1 MTRQLEIDHVGKRYG
16 DVVAL
21 QDMTFQVRAGEIF
34 GLVGS
39 NGAGKTTVMRII
51 LGVLAA
57 DSGAVRW
64 AGRTIDLDTRRR
76 IGYMPEERGLYP
88 RMRVAEQLVYLAR
101 LHGMTSAAAR
111 ASVDTWTERLAV
123 AGRRTDD
130 VIKLSLGNQQRVQ
143 LAAALVHDPEIL
155 VLDEPFS
162 GLDPVAVDVMSAVLR
177 DKARTGVPVLFS
189 SHQLDLV
196 ERLCDR
202 VGIVRQ
208 GRMVAAGAVDDLRAG
223 GRDELIVRAPA
234 APRGW
239 ADGLPGVTVL
249 DQSGGRT
256 RLAVADGTDDQAILR
271 SALATGPV
279 HEFTRSRPSLTDLF
293 RHIVGA
299 DPAATEGEST

>member
-1 MTRQLEIDHVGKRYG
+1 MTRQLEIDRVGKRYG
-16 DVVAL
+16 DTVAL
-21 QDMTFQVRAGEIF
+21 DGITFEVRQGEIF

-39 NGAGKTTVMRII
+39 NGAGKTTAMRIV

-57 DSGAVRW
+57 DAGEVRW
-64 AGRTIDLDTRRR
+64 DGRPVDLGTRRR

-88 RMRVAEQLVYLAR
+88 RMKVAEELIYLAR
-101 LHGMTSAAAR
+101 LHGMTPAAAR
-111 ASVDTWTERLAV
+111 ASVDTWTERLGI
-123 AGRRTDD
+123 AGRRADD

-162 GLDPVAVDVMSAVLR
+162 GLDPVAVDVMSGVLR
-177 DKARTGVPVLFS
+177 DQADAGVPVMFS

-208 GRMVAAGAVDDLRAG
+208 GRMVAAGTVDELRAG
-223 GRDELIVRAPA
+223 GPDELIVRAPD
-234 APRGW
+234 APPGW

-249 DQSGGRT
+249 DRSAGHT
-256 RLAVADGTDDQAILR
+256 RLALAAGTDDQPVLR
-271 SALATGPV
+271 AALATGPV
-279 HEFTRSRPSLTDLF
+279 HEFAHRRPSLTDLF
-293 RHIVGA
+293 RHLVGA
-299 DPAATEGEST
+299 DPAATEGETA